1 MPRLGLARSRWL
13 CAAAL
18 TASTLLYSMTSVA
31 QGNSLQGNPLQGSA
45 LQGNDSPGNYSPGNY
60 SQSNYSLGDYSPGN
74 YQLPSLSSA
83 SSSASSEER
92 RLGRAWLRQF
102 RAQAPQW
109 QDPIVH
115 HYLDRMVA
123 RLAPHSQISGIDTI
137 TVMVDSAAL
146 NAFAVPGGVIG
157 VNAGLFAFAEDEGAF
172 ASVIAHELGH
182 IAQRHHARRTAR
194 AEQTQ
199 IPAMAAMLAGMLIA
213 ASGAGDA
220 GIAAAMGSQ
229 AALWQDQL
237 AYSRRYEEEADHVG
251 LQALAAAGYDPDAMV
266 RMFREMQRM
275 ARLQGGTP
283 PEFLLTHPISEN
295 RLSDT
300 QARAAQLGATN
311 SPRSDTLYDM
321 MRGRALLHIH
331 ANDPQQAL
339 TRLRQENADDT
350 AITYLGALMAAR
362 NGETDQ
368 ALRTLDRLA
377 REHPDYTALPA
388 TAVQV
393 ALEEGRFDV
402 AIERSQRL
410 LRLMPGYLP
419 AQLMLAEAQLQRDPA
434 AAFDLLRDVAA
445 DHPENPQ
452 AFNLLAEAAGRS
464 DRNGWGHL
472 ARAEYLQLTG
482 RVDRG
487 IQQLD
492 IARDAAERENDT
504 RVLARIEQRRE
515 AFIRHREALD
525 EFR

>member
-1 MPRLGLARSRWL
+1 MPRLRLARYGWL

-18 TASTLLYSMTSVA
+18 TASTLFYSTGGAA
-31 QGNSLQGNPLQGSA
+31 QGV
-45 LQGNDSPGNYSPGNY
+45 Y
-60 SQSNYSLGDYSPGN
+60 QSGG
-74 YQLPSLSSA
+74 YQLPTLSTA
-83 SSSASSEER
+83 SSTVTSEET

-115 HYLDRMVA
+115 HYLDRLVA
-123 RLAPHSQISGIDTI
+123 RLAPHSHINGIDTV
-137 TVMVDSAAL
+137 TVMVDSPSL

-182 IAQRHHARRTAR
+182 IAQRHYARGTAR

-199 IPAMAAMLAGMLIA
+199 IPAMAAMLAGMIIA

-229 AALWQDQL
+229 AALLQDQL

-266 RMFREMQRM
+266 RMFRDMQRM

-300 QARAAQLGATN
+300 QARAAQLGV
-311 SPRSDTLYDM
+311 SDSRRSDTLYDM

-331 ANDPQQAL
+331 ANDPQQAI
-339 TRLRQENADDT
+339 TRLRQENADDA
-350 AITYLGALMAAR
+350 AITYLDALIAAR
-362 NGETDQ
+362 NGHTEQ
-368 ALRTLDRLA
+368 ALQTLDRLSRA
-377 REHPDYTALPA
+377 HPDYTALPA
-388 TAVQV
+388 SAAHV
-393 ALEEGRFDV
+393 ALEERRFED
-402 AIERSQRL
+402 AIERSQHL

-419 AQLMLAEAQLQRDPA
+419 AQLILAEAQLQRDPS
-434 AAFDLLRDVAA
+434 AAFDLLRDITAE
-445 DHPENPQ
+445 HPETPQ

-464 DRNGWGHL
+464 DHSGWGHL

-487 IQQLD
+487 IRQLD
-492 IARDAAERENDT
+492 IARDVAEQENDT
-504 RVLARIEQRRE
+504 RVLGRIEQRRE
-515 AFIRHREALD
+515 AFIQYREALD
-525 EFR
+525 KFR